1 MSEERAGKDRRNA
14 LWAAGAAAGPR
25 SGTLDGSTVGLDA
38 PALPGMSDIELT
50 VADIWATG
58 ISPESYPTEFSRQS
72 LTERGVRTAIDLHAV
87 EHGTRVLVA
96 GVVTH
101 RQRPAT
107 ASGVIFIN
115 LEDETGMINVICS
128 IGLWAKYR
136 RIARG
141 SPSLMIRGVVERA
154 GGAISVVA
162 DRIAAVNLVA
172 ATPSRDFR

>member
-1 MSEERAGKDRRNA
+1 M
-14 LWAAGAAAGPR
+14 
-25 SGTLDGSTVGLDA
+25 
-38 PALPGMSDIELT
+38 
-50 VADIWATG
+50 
-58 ISPESYPTEFSRQS
+58 
-72 LTERGVRTAIDLHAV
+72 RTAIELHTI

-101 RQRPAT
+101 PAT
-107 ASGVIFIN
+107 AGHG
-115 LEDETGMINVICS
+115 LRGHLHQPGGQDRMINVICS